1 MHTATGAGDRRAA
14 DAMLIFTVIAWI
26 LVPAAVLAYACCAVS
41 GRISR
46 EEEDGQGAER
56 EG

>member
-1 MHTATGAGDRRAA
+1 
-14 DAMLIFTVIAWI
+14 MLIFTVIAWI
-26 LVPAAVLAYACCAVS
+26 LVPAAVLACACCVVS

-46 EEEDGQGAER
+46 GEEDGQGAER

>member
-1 MHTATGAGDRRAA
+1 
-14 DAMLIFTVIAWI
+14 MLVFTVIAWI
-26 LVPAAVLAYACCAVS
+26 LVPAAVLAYACCTVS

-46 EEEDGQGAER
+46 GEEDGQGAER